1 MRNNSDQGLNEAKM
15 KPKKRYSM
23 SPNFS
28 EGYLNNPFE
37 SDDKNNNSINSET
50 QLQSS
55 VHKSNDKR
63 FDDMKKI
70 IDKRFDDMEEKFD
83 LKFNLIVE
91 NISKSD
97 KTNKGFFITVI
108 AVIITLIIVL
118 IISKYL
124 NWLFWI

>member
-1 MRNNSDQGLNEAKM
+1 MLKKFKYFIAVFRGEIVEVPVGLK
-15 KPKKRYSM
+15 
-23 SPNFS
+23 
-28 EGYLNNPFE
+28 
-37 SDDKNNNSINSET
+37 DKTKVAEWYSET

>member
-1 MRNNSDQGLNEAKM
+1 
-15 KPKKRYSM
+15 M

-124 NWLFWI
+124 N